1 MNDDVIS
8 QSDFLKAFGV
18 TDPANQ
24 DTQDGGNQ
32 DQGNQDPNADQG
44 ANPGTG
50 EQTPADNTSGE
61 GSTPKDGDNSANEG
75 GDNQD
80 PQNNDTNN
88 QVSKSAQAF
97 AAMRVELA
105 NKNKLLEGVATV
117 LGLDPKQKDSMD
129 QLQTKLNEALA
140 KKQGLPVET
149 LERLNR
155 LEELEQQRNIETVR
169 NNAFQ
174 GFQKVKTQFNLS
186 DEELQSFANEL
197 VAEGKNPFIKP
208 LDLVTE
214 YKLKNF
220 DRLLEQAKN
229 QGAQDE
235 INRATKA
242 NNNASTPDNK
252 QGGAAQTDHP
262 DKITT
267 VKQLNEWFNQQQSGK

>member
-1 MNDDVIS
+1 MEDDVIS
-8 QSDFLKAFGV
+8 QDDFLAAFGV
-18 TDPANQ
+18 TDQANQ
-24 DTQDGGNQ
+24 NSQDDGNQ
-32 DQGNQDPNADQG
+32 NQDDQNSNADQG

-50 EQTPADNTSGE
+50 EQTPADNASDE
-61 GSTPKDGDNSANEG
+61 GGTPKDGDNSADGN
-75 GDNQD
+75 GDNQGE
-80 PQNNDTNN
+80 QNNNTN
-88 QVSKSAQAF
+88 QVNKSAQAF

-155 LEELEQQRNIETVR
+155 LEALEQQRNIETIR

-186 DEELQSFANEL
+186 DDELQSFANDL
-197 VAEGKNPFIKP
+197 VAEGKNPFLTP

-220 DRLLEQAKN
+220 DKLLEQAKN

-235 INRATKA
+235 INRAAKA
-242 NNNASTPDNK
+242 TNNASTPNNK
-252 QGGAAQTDHP
+252 QGGSSQNDEP
-262 DKITT
+262 EKITT
-267 VKQLNEWFNQQQSGK
+267 VKQLNDWFNQQQSGK

>member
-1 MNDDVIS
+1 MEDDTIS
-8 QSDFLKAFGV
+8 QADFLAAFGV

-24 DTQDGGNQ
+24 SQNDEGNQ
-32 DQGNQDPNADQG
+32 NQGNTEPNTDS
-44 ANPGTG
+44 ANPSTE
-50 EQTPADNTSGE
+50 EQD
-61 GSTPKDGDNSANEG
+61 STANETG
-75 GDNQD
+75 DEGASKNGDNQSEGND
-80 PQNNDTNN
+80 NQGQQNNQNN
-88 QVSKSAQAF
+88 ENQINKSAQAF

-149 LERLNR
+149 LERLNK
-155 LEELEQQRNIETVR
+155 LEELEQQRNIETIR

-174 GFQKVKTQFNLS
+174 GFQRVKTQFNLT
-186 DEELQSFANEL
+186 DDELQAFANDL
-197 VAEGKNPFIKP
+197 VAEGKNPFITP

-214 YKLKNF
+214 YKVKNF

-242 NNNASTPDNK
+242 NNNASTPSVK
-252 QGGAAQTDHP
+252 QGGSAQNDEP
-262 DKITT
+262 EKITT
-267 VKQLNEWFNQQQSGK
+267 VKQLTDWFNQQQGSK

>member
-1 MNDDVIS
+1 MEDDVIS
-8 QSDFLKAFGV
+8 QNDFLAAFGV
-18 TDPANQ
+18 TDQANQ
-24 DTQDGGNQ
+24 GTQDDGNQ
-32 DQGNQDPNADQG
+32 NQDGTDPNANS

-50 EQTPADNTSGE
+50 EQAPADNASGE
-61 GSTPKDGDNSANEG
+61 DGAPKDGDNNAEG
-75 GDNQD
+75 DDNQGE
-80 PQNNDTNN
+80 QNNNTNN
-88 QVSKSAQAF
+88 QVNKSAQAF

-149 LERLNR
+149 LERLNK
-155 LEELEQQRNIETVR
+155 LEELEQQRNIEAIR

-174 GFQKVKTQFNLS
+174 GFQKVKTQFGLS
-186 DEELQSFANEL
+186 DADLQEFANGL
-197 VAEGKNPFIKP
+197 VAEGKNPFIMP

-220 DRLLEQAKN
+220 DKLLEQAKN

-235 INRATKA
+235 INRAAKA
-242 NNNASTPDNK
+242 NNSASTPNNK
-252 QGGAAQTDHP
+252 QGGTAQNEEP

-267 VKQLNEWFNQQQSGK
+267 VKQLNDWFNQQQSGK

>member
-1 MNDDVIS
+1 MDEDLIS
-8 QSDFLKAFGV
+8 QDDFLAAFGV

-24 DTQDGGNQ
+24 ETQDDGNQ
-32 DQGNQDPNADQG
+32 NQGTTEPNAEG
-44 ANPGTG
+44 ANPGTDSQPTSNT
-50 EQTPADNTSGE
+50 EADG
-61 GSTPKDGDNSANEG
+61 GSKDGDEQAAGN
-75 GDNQD
+75 DNDQGKQD
-80 PQNNDTNN
+80 NDTN

-97 AAMRVELA
+97 AAMRIELA

-117 LGLDPKQKDSMD
+117 LGLDPKQKDSID

-155 LEELEQQRNIETVR
+155 LEELEQQRNIETIR

-186 DEELQSFANEL
+186 DEALQEFANSL
-197 VAEGKNPFIKP
+197 VADGKNPFVIP

-220 DRLLEQAKN
+220 DKLLEQAKN

-235 INRATKA
+235 INRAAKA
-242 NNNASTPDNK
+242 NNSASTPNNK
-252 QGGAAQTDHP
+252 SGGTAQNDEP
-262 DKITT
+262 EKITT
-267 VKQLNEWFNQQQSGK
+267 VKQLNDWFNQQQSGK

>member
-1 MNDDVIS
+1 MDEDVIS
-8 QSDFLKAFGV
+8 QNDFLAAFGV
-18 TDPANQ
+18 TEPANQ
-24 DTQDGGNQ
+24 STQDGGDQN
-32 DQGNQDPNADQG
+32 QGNQDPNADQG

-50 EQTPADNTSGE
+50 EQTPADNASGE
-61 GSTPKDGDNSANEG
+61 DGAPKDGDNSANEG
-75 GDNQD
+75 GDNQGQ
-80 PQNNDTNN
+80 QNNDAN

-149 LERLNR
+149 LERLNK
-155 LEELEQQRNIETVR
+155 LEELEQQRNIETIR

-174 GFQKVKTQFNLS
+174 GFQKVKTQFGLS
-186 DEELQSFANEL
+186 DTELQEFANSL
-197 VAEGKNPFIKP
+197 VADGKNPFVMP

-220 DRLLEQAKN
+220 DKLLEQAKN

-235 INRATKA
+235 INRAAKA
-242 NNNASTPDNK
+242 NNNASTPNNK
-252 QGGAAQTDHP
+252 QGGAAQNNEP
-262 DKITT
+262 EKITT
-267 VKQLNEWFNQQQSGK
+267 VKQLNDWFNQQQSGK